1 MVNKFKSLI
10 PLPAIVI
17 AFAILFFGSPASK
30 ANAQVAFQAQ
40 FATPVGS
47 FGVATGPAPYY
58 AGRPHYGHGHAR
70 PYYGAY
76 RHAYRPYRLRRV
88 FLAVPYPHWVY
99 QRVYYAPPPYAYPYG
114 GGY

>member
-47 FGVATGPAPYY
+47 FGVPRGPLRITRVVLITATATRVPITAPT
-58 AGRPHYGHGHAR
+58 ATRTVRIGCA
-70 PYYGAY
+70 AS
-76 RHAYRPYRLRRV
+76 
-88 FLAVPYPHWVY
+88 
-99 QRVYYAPPPYAYPYG
+99 
-114 GGY
+114 